1 MPALALG
8 MTQSDLAN
16 VKVLENSVLK
26 LDKLLKPLQ
35 SAYTQSNSSSG
46 GAPEKKESEKSERTL
61 SNEKSKEGGGA
72 E

>member
-1 MPALALG
+1 MNERP
-8 MTQSDLAN
+8 
-16 VKVLENSVLK
+16 K

-61 SNEKSKEGGGA
+61 SNEKSKEGGGT